1 MSLHE
6 SLCMNHADEYMGVYY
21 VQRSAWIVNVPTY
34 SIQNPL
40 GTLAHGMLAREIS
53 DDKFISIIMSN

>member
-34 SIQNPL
+34 SL
-40 GTLAHGMLAREIS
+40 GTSAHGMLSREIS